1 MHDLALTGGQVVS
14 AEGAAALDVAI
25 EDGRIAAVRP
35 PGEIGNARGT
45 MDVSGR
51 LLFPGL
57 VDAHV
62 HLREPG
68 LTHKEDFASGTRAAA
83 AGGVTTLLVMPT
95 DDPWTET
102 AQQLRDKMALA
113 QGRPFVDVAF
123 QVVLG
128 RGGAADLHELA
139 ELGAVSFEVFTADVP
154 ERFRHD
160 GVAALVDALR
170 RLRGLG
176 VQIGVSPGDQTIL
189 DAVIDRGSIA
199 DFLATRPPLAEATGV
214 ARAVLAAKEANAAI
228 HIRQLNSALG
238 VETLRRLKS
247 LADVSAETTP
257 QNLIFTAEDY
267 VSLGNSI
274 KASPPF
280 RSAEDVSAV
289 LDAIRD
295 GTVDVVSTDHAP
307 HAPDEKAKQ
316 QGRFSDVPGGMAG
329 VQTLLPVMLHLAGRG
344 MISLADIARLCADNP
359 ARRFGF
365 AGRKGRIAENHDA
378 DIVIV
383 NPGLA
388 SVIRNE
394 DQLSKAVHTPF
405 AGLSVPYSIEATY
418 LRGVPV
424 FASGRVSASP
434 IGIVLKPSR
443 LDAPAR
449 RR

>member
-1 MHDLALTGGQVVS
+1 MHDVALTGGQVVS
-14 AEGAAALDVAI
+14 AEGVVALDVAI
-25 EDGRIAAVRP
+25 EGGRIAALRQ
-35 PGEIGNARGT
+35 PGAIGASRET

-95 DDPWTET
+95 DDPWTES
-102 AQQLRDKMALA
+102 AQQLRDKIALA
-113 QGRPFVDVAF
+113 QGRLFVDVAF

-128 RGGAADLHELA
+128 RASGADLHELVG
-139 ELGAVSFEVFTADVP
+139 LGAVSFEVFTADVP
-154 ERFRHD
+154 EQFRHD
-160 GVAALVDALR
+160 GVTALVDGLR
-170 RLRGLG
+170 RLRSLG
-176 VQIGVSPGDQTIL
+176 VRIGVSPGDQTIL
-189 DAVIDRGSIA
+189 DAVVDRGSVA

-214 ARAVLAAKEANAAI
+214 ARAMLAAREANAAV
-228 HIRQLNSALG
+228 HIRQLNSAIG
-238 VETLRRLKS
+238 VDTLRRLKS

-257 QNLIFTAEDY
+257 QNLIFTADDY

-280 RSAEDVSAV
+280 RSAEDVAAV
-289 LDAIRD
+289 LEAIRD
-295 GTVDVVSTDHAP
+295 GTVDVVATDHAP
-307 HAPDEKAKQ
+307 HSPDEKAKQ
-316 QGRFSDVPGGMAG
+316 QARFSDVPGGMAG

-383 NPGLA
+383 NPGLS

-394 DQLSKAVHTPF
+394 DQLSKAVSTPF
-405 AGLSVPYSIEATY
+405 AGLSMTYSIEATY

-424 FASGRVSASP
+424 FASGRLSASP
-434 IGIVLKPSR
+434 KGMVMKPSPI
-443 LDAPAR
+443 DAPEWR
-449 RR
+449 